1 MIKVLGF
8 CASPRLGN
16 SKFLLER
23 ALEAAKKHGEEI
35 GVKVVTE
42 YATIRGKKLSGC
54 VMCQCCMKDGVCAI
68 KDDFTELQEQWYD
81 ADVILYSVPVYHM
94 GMPAQMKAFIDR
106 LGNANFGRRHR
117 IFGEMGNCTMKP
129 LQVIGC
135 IAQGIHTAS
144 GQEHTI
150 TQVMNHATISGA
162 VMVTGDGW
170 ESYIG
175 AGGWTR
181 NEESRNAIEQ
191 QLQNDVWDAK
201 IVTFSTETMAK
212 RAVEMSLIIQRGIK
226 SAPEIKDLPA
236 YISLNKR
243 VDDHTDG

>member
-23 ALEAAKKHGEEI
+23 ALDAAKAHGGAL
-35 GVKVVTE
+35 GVEVVTE
-42 YATIRGKKLSGC
+42 YVSIRGKKLSGC
-54 VMCQCCMKDGVCAI
+54 VMCQSCMDDGVCAI
-68 KDDFTELQEQWYD
+68 KDDFEKMQEQWYD
-81 ADVILYSVPVYHM
+81 ADAILYSVPVYHM

-117 IFGEMGNCTMKP
+117 IFGEKGNCTIKP

-162 VMVTGDGW
+162 VLVTGDGW

-181 NEESRNAIEQ
+181 NEEDRNALEK
-191 QLQNDVWDAK
+191 QLAAGVWDAE
-201 IVTFSTETMAK
+201 IVTGSAETMAR
-212 RAVEMSLIIQRGIK
+212 RAVELALILQRGILA
-226 SAPEIKDLPA
+226 APEVASLPA

-243 VDDHTDG
+243 VADHTM